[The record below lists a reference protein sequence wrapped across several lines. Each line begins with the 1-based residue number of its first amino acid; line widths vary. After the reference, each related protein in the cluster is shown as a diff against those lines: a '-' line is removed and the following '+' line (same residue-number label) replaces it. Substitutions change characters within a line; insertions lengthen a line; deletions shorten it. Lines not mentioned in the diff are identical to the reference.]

1 MRNTLKAT
9 TIENKLPLLAVENG
23 CIVSKDADLTVAF
36 EVTLPELY
44 TVTSQEYE
52 TIHGCWCKAIKVLPD
67 YSIVHKQDWFIR
79 ETYKP
84 ELQKD
89 CMTFLSRSF
98 ERHFNERPF
107 LKHSCYLYL
116 TKTTKER
123 NRMQSNFST
132 LCRGHI
138 IPKELDKE
146 TASRFLESVE
156 QFERI
161 MNDSGFVKLR
171 KLTDNEIVGT
181 RRKAGVI
188 ERYLS
193 LMPEDNAS
201 LQDIDLSPDEM
212 KIGDNRLCLFTLSD
226 VNDLPAKVHTDTR
239 YERLSTDR
247 SDCRLS
253 FASPVGLLLSCN
265 HIYNQYVL
273 IDNSD
278 DNLQRFEKTARRGPF
293 PGTHQRPCALQRHCM
308 ERRRRGTEACQE
320 RHRQS
325 VGIHGMYAPTQHRR
339 LPDALLVRHPRQ
351 RGRLSCGRIVL
362 HLHRAVSMPVHRGN
376 ELPQFAVP
384 LRYQDG
390 GQADRKTAAHRHLR
404 LADEEGRYDQP

>member
-1 MRNTLKAT
+1 
-9 TIENKLPLLAVENG
+9 
-23 CIVSKDADLTVAF
+23 
-36 EVTLPELY
+36 
-44 TVTSQEYE
+44 
-52 TIHGCWCKAIKVLPD
+52 
-67 YSIVHKQDWFIR
+67 
-79 ETYKP
+79 
-84 ELQKD
+84 
-89 CMTFLSRSF
+89 
-98 ERHFNERPF
+98 
-107 LKHSCYLYL
+107 
-116 TKTTKER
+116 
-123 NRMQSNFST
+123 
-132 LCRGHI
+132 
-138 IPKELDKE
+138 
-146 TASRFLESVE
+146 
-156 QFERI
+156 
-161 MNDSGFVKLR
+161 
-171 KLTDNEIVGT
+171 
-181 RRKAGVI
+181 
-188 ERYLS
+188 
-193 LMPEDNAS
+193 MPEDNAS

-278 DNLQRFEKTARRGPF
+278 DNLQRFEKTARNMQSLSRYS
-293 PGTHQRPCALQRHCM
+293 RSNAINKEWIDLYLN
-308 ERRRRGTEACQE
+308 EAHSQGLI
-320 RHRQS
+320 S
-325 VGIHGMYAPTQHRR
+325 VRAHYGIHGMYAPTQHRR